1 MISWFSRSGSVGV
14 ASEAELRFHLK
25 KRKKK
30 KRGTQIVQ
38 IFGMMK
44 SQKSF
49 KYYIY
54 FFHIKYLFPVTKRW
68 QRM

>member
-25 KRKKK
+25 KE
-30 KRGTQIVQ
+30 KRGTLIVQ